1 MALADPIAVIS
12 QATAFVITSDRVV
25 IDEWF
30 NVPDH
35 QSFVTFSVKH
45 LRSFSLDRFT
55 TLN

>member
-1 MALADPIAVIS
+1 MAVADQIAVIS

-35 QSFVTFSVKH
+35 
-45 LRSFSLDRFT
+45 
-55 TLN
+55 